1 LIFYCPLGGSENKQ
15 EVMGRMMVLRD
26 LLAKH
31 AKEHEQRMIKLN
43 DALKAK
49 LNKVK
54 KEHLLLASKQ
64 KKIQE
69 RLLE

>member
-1 LIFYCPLGGSENKQ
+1 
-15 EVMGRMMVLRD
+15 MGRMMVLRD

-49 LNKVK
+49 LTKVK